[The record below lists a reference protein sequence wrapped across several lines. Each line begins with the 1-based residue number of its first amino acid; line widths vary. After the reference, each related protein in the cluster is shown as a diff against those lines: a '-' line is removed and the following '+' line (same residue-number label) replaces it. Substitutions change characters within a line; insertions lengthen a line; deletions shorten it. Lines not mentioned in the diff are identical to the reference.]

1 MERSYLIDTNVI
13 IDWLAGKFQA
23 NQQNFLNDVMNQI
36 PIFSVITKIE
46 LLGFNTSIG
55 HEEMLRN
62 FINDSLVI
70 NLSDQV
76 VNECIAIRKSS
87 KIKLPDALIAS
98 TAITFNHILLTR
110 NTSDFSSLKGL
121 EIINPHLL

>member
-23 NQQNFLNDVMNQI
+23 HQLSFLNDVINQI
-36 PIFSVITKIE
+36 PTFSVITKIE
-46 LLGFNTSIG
+46 LLGFNTSMS
-55 HEEMLRN
+55 HEELLRN
-62 FINDSLVI
+62 FINDSLII
-70 NLSDQV
+70 NLSDQI
-76 VNECIAIRKSS
+76 VNECITIRKSS

-98 TAITFNHILLTR
+98 TAISFNQILLTR

>member
-36 PIFSVITKIE
+36 PAFSVITKIE
-46 LLGFNTSIG
+46 LLGFNTSIS
-55 HEEMLRN
+55 HQNLLRN
-62 FINDSLVI
+62 FIQDSLVI
-70 NLSDQV
+70 NLSDQI
-76 VNECIAIRKSS
+76 VNKYIAIRKSY
-87 KIKLPDALIAS
+87 KTKLPDALIAS
-98 TAITFNHILLTR
+98 TAISLNSTLLTR
-110 NTSDFSSLKGL
+110 NTVDFLSIKGL